1 MASKNFIV
9 SSLIFIS
16 VTHLEFIFVYGV
28 KECSDFI
35 LLHEAVK
42 FSQHH

>member
-9 SSLIFIS
+9 SSLLFIS
-16 VTHLEFIFVYGV
+16 LPHLEFIFMYDVE
-28 KECSDFI
+28 ECSDII

-42 FSQHH
+42 LSQHH